1 MTNSLLIAKKEIK
14 SYFTSP
20 AAYIALFVFLII
32 ASWFFSNPMFLIG
45 SATLRTLFN
54 IIPIVYIFFI
64 PAITMSLISKEKN
77 TGTIE
82 VLTTFPISDSEIVWG
97 KFLGSLTIIVAGLAF
112 TLVHLFTI
120 MLIGENL
127 DFGAILG
134 GYLGLLL
141 MGAAY
146 SAIGIFASSLTD
158 NQIIAFIIGL
168 LIVFILFIVQST
180 LMYLPSSIAN
190 FFRFIS
196 SGYHFSNMMKGIIDS
211 RDLIYF
217 GSVILIFLKLSIVK
231 MESRKWK

>member
-1 MTNSLLIAKKEIK
+1 MTNAMLIAKKEIK

-32 ASWFFSNPMFLIG
+32 SSWFFSSPLFLIG
-45 SATLRTLFN
+45 SASLRTLFN
-54 IIPIVYIFFI
+54 IIPIVYIFFV
-64 PAITMSLISKEKN
+64 PAITMGLISKEKY

-82 VLTTFPISDSEIVWG
+82 ILTTCPISDGEIVWG
-97 KFLGSLTIIVAGLAF
+97 KFIGSITIIFAGLAF

-120 MLIGENL
+120 MIIGENL
-127 DFGAILG
+127 DYGAILG
-134 GYLGLLL
+134 GYLGLLM

-180 LMYLPSSIAN
+180 LMFLPSSIAN
-190 FFRFIS
+190 FFRYIS
-196 SGYHFSNMMKGIIDS
+196 SGYHFSNLMKGIIDS
-211 RDLIYF
+211 RDIIYF
-217 GSVILIFLKLSIVK
+217 FSIILIFMKLSVVTL
-231 MESRKWK
+231 ESRKWK